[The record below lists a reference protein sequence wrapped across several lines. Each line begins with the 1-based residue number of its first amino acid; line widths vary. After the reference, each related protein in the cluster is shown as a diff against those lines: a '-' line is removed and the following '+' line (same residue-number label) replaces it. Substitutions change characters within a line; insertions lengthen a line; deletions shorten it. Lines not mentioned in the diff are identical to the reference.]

1 MMKTHEIVL
10 AGEKA
15 FARRVA
21 LGVIVTSELSAWHF
35 SIPFMFIF
43 DFLKRV
49 RGTRQYSQQ
58 YMFLRTMALD
68 ALAHSPGGK
77 GLEDELLQIEGT
89 IDRHQKRLNLP
100 SQDLLRCRMK
110 TAHLLI
116 DGYMKMLNGD
126 GESYSAIVR
135 SAFPDRE
142 DYTRHLAQLSEA
154 EKEADL
160 LLIELTTAS
169 EKRRKKIAAEHRQL
183 DIQREKD
190 LDIVY

>member
-1 MMKTHEIVL
+1 MIERHDIIL
-10 AGEKA
+10 AGERA

-49 RGTRQYSQQ
+49 RATRQYSQQ

-68 ALAHSPGGK
+68 AAANSPGK
-77 GLEDELLQIEGT
+77 EGLEGEILQIENT
-89 IDRHQKRLNLP
+89 LDRHQKLLNLP
-100 SQDLLRCRMK
+100 SQDLLRCRMR
-110 TAHLLI
+110 TIHLLV
-116 DGYMKMLNGD
+116 DGYTKMLNGN

-135 SAFPDRE
+135 SAYPDRE
-142 DYTRHLAQLSEA
+142 DYAQHLAQLSVVE
-154 EKEADL
+154 EETDL
-160 LLIELTTAS
+160 LLIELTAAS
-169 EKRRKKIAAEHRQL
+169 EKHWKKVAAEHRQL
-183 DIQREKD
+183 NIQREKD